1 MQTKLCPLAK
11 LEETA
16 GGNSKG
22 SHDFCTEVKNSTKH
36 DGHAAGGETDLSDR
50 VRQKCL
56 EADGQKCKSGP
67 KQDKNDKDPGPR
79 MTKEFLK
86 AHCKQH
92 KLYMTPYLNDTLY
105 LHYKGFSTIENLE
118 EYTGLK
124 CLWLECNGLQR
135 IQNLEAQVQLRCLF
149 LQQNLIHRLENLEQL
164 SQLCTLNVCNN
175 YIKLVENIS
184 CLPEL
189 STLQLGHNVIENMQD
204 IAHLALCPT
213 ISVLDLSHNKLRDPA
228 ILGVLEAMPNL
239 RVLNLMGNE
248 VIRNLPNY
256 RKTLIVRL
264 KQLTYLDD
272 RPVFPK
278 DRACAEAWAS
288 GGLEAERAQREMW
301 ETRERKK
308 IQDSV
313 NAMIA
318 IRDRARD
325 KRRLEGQQEHVKAA
339 AMAEKPTGQ
348 EKIKAFVEDCLQAQ
362 QEIQESD
369 AVGGQPELR
378 ASTLP
383 HQSQEAGPSLPAAD
397 MPVKLMATQGSSI
410 AAEQGTQPTAA
421 QDSLLI
427 TELDVVP
434 TATQGKRLITEPMN
448 QRAAVETQPMGT
460 QGVFVT
466 ELERSDQ
473 LQTIHLDDDSK
484 IFIADLPDLEE
495 VEDTDV
501 SAEQYVFRPIIEVIS
516 EEGETHPQSIREVD
530 RTPSWVQRPD
540 PKPSE
545 LILRVDSGPP
555 SSHTFPEHFLAGNAP
570 QLRESPPG
578 LLGQLEVPRASQHPP
593 QPRLLIEELD

>member
-1 MQTKLCPLAK
+1 
-11 LEETA
+11 
-16 GGNSKG
+16 
-22 SHDFCTEVKNSTKH
+22 
-36 DGHAAGGETDLSDR
+36 
-50 VRQKCL
+50 
-56 EADGQKCKSGP
+56 
-67 KQDKNDKDPGPR
+67 
-79 MTKEFLK
+79 
-86 AHCKQH
+86 
-92 KLYMTPYLNDTLY
+92 MTPYLNDTLY

-149 LQQNLIHRLENLEQL
+149 LQQNLIHKLENLEQL
-164 SQLCTLNVCNN
+164 SRLCTLNVCNN
-175 YIKLVENIS
+175 YIKVVENIS

-189 STLQLGHNVIENMQD
+189 STLQLGHNMIESMQD

-213 ISVLDLSHNKLRDPA
+213 ISVLDLSHNLLRDPA
-228 ILGVLEAMPNL
+228 ILGVLETMPNL

-264 KQLTYLDD
+264 RQLTYLDD

-278 DRACAEAWAS
+278 ERACAEAWAS

-318 IRDRARD
+318 IRERAMD

-339 AMAEKPTGQ
+339 AMAGEPTGQ

-362 QEIQESD
+362 QEIQQSD
-369 AVGGQPELR
+369 AVGDQPELR

-383 HQSQEAGPSLPAAD
+383 HQRQEAGPSLPAAD
-397 MPVKLMATQGSSI
+397 MPVNLIATQDSS
-410 AAEQGTQPTAA
+410 
-421 QDSLLI
+421 LI
-427 TELDVVP
+427 TELDVEP
-434 TATQGKRLITEPMN
+434 AATQGKRLITEPKTEH
-448 QRAAVETQPMGT
+448 AAMETQSMGT
-460 QGVFVT
+460 QGVLVT

-484 IFIADLPDLEE
+484 ICIADLPDLEE
-495 VEDTDV
+495 VGDADI
-501 SAEQYVFRPIIEVIS
+501 SAEQYVFRPIMEVIS
-516 EEGETHPQSIREVD
+516 EEGGTDPQWIPEVD
-530 RTPSWVQRPD
+530 STLSWVQRPD
-540 PKPSE
+540 PKPSQ
-545 LILRVDSGPP
+545 LFLRIESAPA
-555 SSHTFPEHFLAGNAP
+555 SSHTFAEHSPAGNAP
-570 QLRESPPG
+570 QLKESTPG
-578 LLGQLEVPRASQHPP
+578 LLGQLKVPQAGQHPP
-593 QPRLLIEELD
+593 QPRVLIEELD